1 MKKIFL
7 IFLAII
13 MMMSVAACQAT
24 PDEVVVVQK
33 DTDRLIEQAQNENS
47 GTGVSELE
55 VPEQHYT
62 YSKTASDGR
71 LVINVD
77 APVSVPES
85 GKIPTAKVSEGG
97 FSQDQVYGFFKYLFG
112 DAKVYIDTE
121 TGGTPRTK
129 SELEE
134 LIIAYK
140 KYLAEGTTEKNLL
153 LNAEETE
160 EAIELMEKEIQTAPE
175 TIDKSGPMLTDGTL
189 YSSEVDINGNPLP
202 VMHLQA
208 TSENGSISI
217 TIPKDKHGA
226 WENYFYWGNVTGS
239 EYAPNDDSAVKLDEN
254 TSAEVTK
261 GKINLSLDDVKAF
274 CEGFFAAGN
283 INDVA
288 LSEVYLL
295 DNGWGD
301 EFGDPHTAD
310 TYTYKLVYVR
320 TVNGVPACNLA
331 SVITSRD
338 EASIPWQ
345 YEKIVIY
352 AGDNGYNIEW
362 SSHTELGELINED
375 TGVIPFEKAQM
386 LFENMVE
393 VVYAVDNEDQ
403 QTQINV
409 DSAELTL
416 VRIREQN
423 GSAKSGIYTPAW
435 VFRGS
440 ITQTYGAEGFV
451 QSKGVGESIP
461 ILVINAI
468 DGSIIDLEKGY

>member
-7 IFLAII
+7 ILLTAI
-13 MMMSVAACQAT
+13 MMLLAVACQAT

-33 DTDRLIEQAQNENS
+33 DTDRLIEQAQDENS

-77 APVSVPES
+77 APVSLPEA

-112 DAKVYIDTE
+112 DEKVYIDTD
-121 TGGTPRTK
+121 TGNTPRTK

-134 LIIAYK
+134 LIISYK
-140 KYLAEGTTEKNLL
+140 KYLAEGTTDENLL

-160 EAIELMEKEIQTAPE
+160 EAIALMEKEIQTVPE
-175 TIDKSGPMLTDGTL
+175 TIDKSGPVLTDGTL
-189 YSSEVDINGNPLP
+189 YSSEVDINGTPLP

-208 TSENGSISI
+208 TSENASISV

-226 WENYFYWGNVTGS
+226 WETYFYWGNMPDT
-239 EYAPNDDSAVKLDEN
+239 EYAPNEASAVKLDEN
-254 TSAEVTK
+254 TASEATK
-261 GKINLSLDDVKAF
+261 GKINLSLEDAKAF
-274 CEGFFAAGN
+274 CEGFFAAGS
-283 INDVA
+283 INDVV

-295 DNGWGD
+295 DNGWD
-301 EFGDPHTAD
+301 EEDGNSHTAD
-310 TYTYKLVYVR
+310 TYTYKLIYVR
-320 TVNGVPACNLA
+320 TVNEMPTCNFS
-331 SVITSRD
+331 SVIANRD
-338 EASIPWQ
+338 EASIPWE
-345 YEKIVIY
+345 YEKIIIY
-352 AGDNGYNIEW
+352 ANDSGYSIDW
-362 SSHTELGELINED
+362 IAHTELGEIINED
-375 TGVIPFEKAQM
+375 TGVMPFEKAQM
-386 LFENMVE
+386 LFENMIE
-393 VVYAVDNEDQ
+393 VVYAVENEDQ
-403 QTQINV
+403 TTNINI
-409 DSAELTL
+409 DSVSLTL

-423 GSAKSGIYTPAW
+423 GAAKSGIYTPAW
-435 VFRGS
+435 VFKGS
-440 ITQTYGAEGFV
+440 IAQTYADGFES
-451 QSKGVGESIP
+451 SKGVGESIP